1 MPLLHVERHGRILDQ
16 EAREILG
23 FLEECYGRVR
33 FVPSSRTR
41 KPDRMNIG
49 RPGPSEAARMT
60 GATLSNLS

>member
-1 MPLLHVERHGRILDQ
+1 MPLLHVERHGRILD
-16 EAREILG
+16 EEVREILG

-49 RPGPSEAARMT
+49 RHDRLKLPE
-60 GATLSNLS
+60 